1 MMNFMKTTRFMADF
15 VPEIRLFAAL
25 AVAVQIGACSKDP
38 AVGMDSGIDGDR
50 MRFRIE
56 IPGVGVRAAASRAA
70 DTNDGAALR
79 CEVLQLTDDASSEQ
93 LYLHAIASD
102 GRSEADAGECG
113 AAPVTR
119 GVPVSGM
126 DAYGSF
132 GVFGYAYQ
140 ASAGWSESL
149 TPWMGMSDTQIT
161 EVSSGSG
168 VWISAKDYY
177 WPGSSRKMKFF
188 AYAPYGDGNIVLPA
202 ASAAGTPSLT
212 YTVPTDVA
220 QQKDILVGC
229 SDELS
234 GDGSQKALISF
245 KHALTAV
252 RFAVGDDMMAGTV
265 SKITLKG
272 VYGKGICSLGDCSW
286 SGQNTASTY
295 TQTLSVTV
303 NGAADKGSDI
313 TSAAQTFFAVPQTLP
328 SGAGLEI
335 AFTDQLTN
343 TSRTLKADLS
353 GQTWNAGETVTYRVS
368 TNSIVI
374 TPTFTVSAPAA
385 IPYSGGSQS
394 YTVTSSASIS
404 RPGDPTK
411 TQAMAWT
418 AAFYNYNE
426 TTGDYDTTPSAKPD
440 WVTAFTA
447 SGTGAT
453 SAQTFTATAIAQ
465 TASADDSHTENLQKA
480 VVRGSEAAPY
490 DLSMYTVDNQSQ
502 SGMTTANCYVVSAPG
517 WYKLPLV
524 YGNAVKGGQIN
535 TESYNPTG
543 TSGANFLK
551 PFVKHDNA
559 AITAPC
565 LADNSGVVPA
575 SAALLWNDTGVASFL
590 TVQSDLSTANA
601 TVGGS
606 SKSLQYLVFNV
617 PKETICQGNAVI
629 AVKNSAGTILWSWHI
644 WVTDE
649 NVAATVPVS
658 NFMNETSRMMPV
670 NLGHCDGLTATYP
683 ERKVKVVFTQTD
695 SGATQSFVLTQSAG
709 SVSSGGNSP
718 YFQWGR
724 KDAFLPSNGKGNTD
738 KAYYGTKWTFSSAS
752 ATIGLNIQNP
762 TIHYNVSSK
771 PSTST
776 AYNLW
781 SAKNT
786 KVNVNYN
793 VADEAVVKTVYDPC
807 PPGFHVAPT
816 NAFTG
821 FSTTGTN
828 TSTRSQFNVSKDWDN
843 SNPGWYFYTHKTNK
857 TATIF
862 FPASGCR
869 NYSSG
874 VLSNVGSY
882 GYSWAAVPYSATYGR
897 GLGFRSGGVYPL
909 SNNSRSN
916 GFPVRPAQE

>member
-1 MMNFMKTTRFMADF
+1 MKTTRFMADF
-15 VPEIRLFAAL
+15 VSEIRLFAAL
-25 AVAVQIGACSKDP
+25 AVAVLIGACSKDP
-38 AVGMDSGIDGDR
+38 TVGTDASLTDGR
-50 MRFRIE
+50 MRFHVE
-56 IPGVGVRAAASRAA
+56 ISEAETRSAA
-70 DTNDGAALR
+70 DRATVAGDAAPLR
-79 CEVLQLTDDASSEQ
+79 CEVLRLSDDISSEPLFLHVASSDEWP
-93 LYLHAIASD
+93 AAE
-102 GRSEADAGECG
+102 GGT
-113 AAPVTR
+113 APVTR

-132 GVFGYAYQ
+132 GVFGYAYK
-140 ASAGWSESL
+140 ASEGWSETLAPKMFDVEISEE
-149 TPWMGMSDTQIT
+149 T
-161 EVSSGSG
+161 SGSG
-168 VWISAKDYY
+168 VWTSAADYY
-177 WPGSSRKMKFF
+177 WPGSGRKMKFF
-188 AYAPYGDGNIVLPA
+188 AYAPFGDAGFKLPD
-202 ASAAGTPSLT
+202 ASAVGTPSLT
-212 YTVPTDVA
+212 YTVPTDA
-220 QQKDILVGC
+220 AKQKDILVGC

-234 GDGSQKALISF
+234 GDGSQNALISF

-272 VYGKGICSLGDCSW
+272 IYGKGRCSLGDGSW

-295 TQTLSVTV
+295 TQMLSITV
-303 NGAADKGSDI
+303 NGAADKDSDI

-335 AFTDQLTN
+335 AFTDRLTN

-353 GQTWNAGETVTYRVS
+353 GQTWKAGQTVTYRVS

-374 TPTFTVSAPAA
+374 TPAFTVTAPAA
-385 IPYSGGSQS
+385 IPYSGGSQT
-394 YTVTSSASIS
+394 YKVTSTASIS

-411 TQAMAWT
+411 NQPMAWT
-418 AAFYNYNE
+418 TAFYGYNE
-426 TTGDYDTTPSAKPD
+426 TTEEYDVKLDAKPA
-440 WVTAFTA
+440 WITAFTE
-447 SGTGAT
+447 SGAGAA
-453 SAQTFTATAIAQ
+453 SAQTFTVTAAAQ
-465 TASADDSHTENLQKA
+465 TASGGDSHTENLQKA
-480 VVRGSEAAPY
+480 TARGSEADPY
-490 DLSMYTVDNQSQ
+490 DLSMFTVDNKPQ

-524 YGNAVKGGQIN
+524 YGNAVKNGQIN
-535 TESYNPTG
+535 AESYDPSG
-543 TSGANFLK
+543 TASTNFLK

-565 LADNSGVVPA
+565 LADNAGVVPA
-575 SAALLWNDTGVASFL
+575 SAALSWNDTGAASFL
-590 TVQSDLSTANA
+590 VVQSSLPTASA

-617 PKETICQGNAVI
+617 PKESICQGNAVV

-658 NFMNETSRMMPV
+658 NFMNETSRLMPV
-670 NLGHCDGLTATYP
+670 NLGHCDGLTATYAA
-683 ERKVKVVFTQTD
+683 RSVKVVFTQTE

-709 SVSSGGNSP
+709 SVASGGNSP

-752 ATIGLNIQNP
+752 ATIGQNIQNP

-776 AYNLW
+776 ALNLW
-781 SAKNT
+781 SARNT
-786 KVNVNYN
+786 KQNVQQN

-807 PPGFHVAPT
+807 PPGFHIPPT

-821 FSTTGTN
+821 FTTTGTN
-828 TSTRSQFNVSKDWDN
+828 TSTRSQFNVSKNWDDN
-843 SNPGWYFYTHKTNK
+843 NPGWYFYTHKTNK

-862 FPASGCR
+862 FPASGYR
-869 NYSSG
+869 YGSSG
-874 VLSNVGSY
+874 ALYGVGSY
-882 GYSWAAVPYSATYGR
+882 GYSWAAVPYSATGGR
-897 GLGFRSGGVYPL
+897 RLNFGSGGVGPL
-909 SNNSRSN
+909 GDNYRSY